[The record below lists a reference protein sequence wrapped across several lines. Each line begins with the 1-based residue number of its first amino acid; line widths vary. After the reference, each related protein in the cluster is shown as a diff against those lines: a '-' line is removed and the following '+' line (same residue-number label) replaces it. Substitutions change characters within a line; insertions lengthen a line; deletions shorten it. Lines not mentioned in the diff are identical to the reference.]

1 MDGDWSNSANWSPSL
16 PENGDNVIF
25 GGSGQVTTNLLYGL
39 TVNSMLF
46 TTSCNFAATGNALVL
61 TDFIRSQGSGMLLTL
76 DLPIQLNA
84 SATNT
89 LEATNSSILVSGQLS
104 GDRALLIR
112 GNNSRSAYTKNV
124 YFVGT
129 NLYSGGTRYD
139 RWASGIISN
148 EAALGSG
155 PVRID
160 YGATLGLS
168 IPNGGMISNEF
179 SLATEDGAT
188 DYYGGLINRVGTNVL
203 TGVIRSDSGTVRV
216 KNVAWNAQLQL
227 RGGAATAANFV
238 TAPDGGSIL
247 IAEIGRASCRERV

>member
-1 MDGDWSNSANWSPSL
+1 MCTRFGDIVWRQLRIKTWLGVDGDWSNSANWLPSL
-16 PENGDNVIF
+16 PENGDDVLF
-25 GGSGQVTTNLLYGL
+25 GGSGQVTTNLLSGL

-46 TTSCNFAATGNALVL
+46 TNNGNFTVTGNALVL
-61 TDFIRSQGSGMLLTL
+61 SDFIRSQGSGMLLTL

-112 GNNSRSAYTKNV
+112 GNNSRSAYTKHV
-124 YFVGT
+124 YFIGT

-139 RWASGIISN
+139 RWASGVISN

-160 YGATLGLS
+160 YGATLGMA
-168 IPNGGMISNEF
+168 IPNGGTISNEF
-179 SLATEDGAT
+179 SLATEDGCNRLLWRT
-188 DYYGGLINRVGTNVL
+188 DQSRGYQCLDGCDPFGFRYGARQECCVEW
-203 TGVIRSDSGTVRV
+203 RSFS
-216 KNVAWNAQLQL
+216 
-227 RGGAATAANFV
+227 FV
-238 TAPDGGSIL
+238 
-247 IAEIGRASCRERV
+247 VV